1 MNYNHLQLREIFHL
15 EFLRWFGKKINPS
28 YYVLKG
34 GVNLRFFYGSFR
46 YSEDM
51 DLDVRVIQVNIL
63 RDKVMQI
70 LDSNSFQNS
79 LQPFGIMK
87 IISPNIDKAKQT
99 QSTQRFK
106 IHLIISS
113 GEDLFTKIE
122 FSRRGFNNSIKIETI
137 SSSIL
142 REYKL
147 APLLVP
153 HYSVDSVISQKVDA
167 LAKRTITQ
175 ARDVFDIY
183 ILISQIESI
192 DKKKIKIDENIIKKA
207 IENTLE
213 IGFEQFKN
221 TVVYYLSKEDQKIYE
236 LPSVWDD
243 IKSKVIK
250 FIEELL

>member
-70 LDSNSFQNS
+70 LNSNSFQNS